1 MIKNAKP
8 KLNMNRSEKE
18 LQGLKQKLDE
28 INHILDKTT
37 VQVEEERKH
46 GPAIESDLDEQLA
59 AVQKKDSSI
68 RKEIKTAKEHC
79 KTRKT
84 EIEDWRQWFGT
95 LSKIDKSEELRQMNE
110 EIEWRIK
117 DIADKE
123 KAISELYTQLLQT
136 EGETEQ
142 LKIRLDA
149 IKFENPDTPVEE
161 DSRIKS
167 IKEEKDRTLKKIKL
181 LKKES

>member
-1 MIKNAKP
+1 
-8 KLNMNRSEKE
+8 MNKSVKE
-18 LQGLKQKLDE
+18 LQDLEQKLDE

-37 VQVEEERKH
+37 VHVEEERKH
-46 GPAIESDLDEQLA
+46 GPAIESDLNEQLA
-59 AVQKKDSSI
+59 AVEKRDSSI
-68 RKEIKTAKEHC
+68 RKEIKKAKEYC
-79 KTRKT
+79 KIRKT

-95 LSKIDKSEELRQMNE
+95 LSKIDKSEELMQMNG

-123 KAISELYTQLLQT
+123 IAISNLYIQLLHT

-142 LKIRLDA
+142 LKIRLEA
-149 IKFENPDTPVEE
+149 LRFENRDTPVEE

-167 IKEEKDRTLKKIKL
+167 IKEEKDKTLQKINI
-181 LKKES
+181 LKRES